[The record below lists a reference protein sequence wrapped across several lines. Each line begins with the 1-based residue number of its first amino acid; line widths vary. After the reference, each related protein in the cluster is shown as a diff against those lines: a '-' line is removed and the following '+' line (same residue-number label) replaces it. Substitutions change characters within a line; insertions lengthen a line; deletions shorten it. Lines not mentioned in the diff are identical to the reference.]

1 MKTATLAFCLSL
13 VALCASA
20 ANDAFVLNVE
30 VHGGIADRG
39 QILASLFN
47 FEETYMSEPFADTSA
62 PVDSTGRASLN
73 FPNLPPGEYALSV
86 IYDEDGDGEL
96 DTGFLGIPQEAFGFS
111 NDAKARFGPPPYEE
125 ARFSVSEQNTNISIN
140 LDAAE

>member
-1 MKTATLAFCLSL
+1 VKAVALAICLSL
-13 VALCASA
+13 VALCVSA
-20 ANDAFVLNVE
+20 ASDAIELTVE
-30 VHGGIADRG
+30 VHGGIANRG

-47 FEETYMSEPFADTSA
+47 SEETYMSEPFAETSA
-62 PVDSTGRASLN
+62 PVDGSGGAVLN
-73 FPNLPPGEYALSV
+73 FQNIPPGEYALSIV
-86 IYDEDGDGEL
+86 YDEDGDGEL

-125 ARFSVSEQNTNISIN
+125 ARFSVSEQNRTISIN